1 MDAYPHQLSG
11 GMRQRVGIALAL
23 SLKPKLLILDEPTT
37 ALDVV
42 VQRHILRRLL
52 EAQKTLGFAIL
63 FITHDLPVLMAI
75 SHRIAIMKNGQL
87 CEIDT
92 PEQLRSN
99 PAHPYTRQLLNS
111 MGLLKTGIKGAER
124 GHE

>member
-1 MDAYPHQLSG
+1 
-11 GMRQRVGIALAL
+11 MRQRVGIALAL

-42 VQRHILRRLL
+42 VQRHILQRLL
-52 EAQKTLGFAIL
+52 EAQKTLGFSIL

-87 CEIDT
+87 CEVDT
-92 PEQLRSN
+92 PDQLRTN
-99 PAHPYTRQLLNS
+99 PRHPYTKRLLDS
-111 MGLLKTGIKGAER
+111 MGLLKKNFNDTER
-124 GHE
+124 GTT